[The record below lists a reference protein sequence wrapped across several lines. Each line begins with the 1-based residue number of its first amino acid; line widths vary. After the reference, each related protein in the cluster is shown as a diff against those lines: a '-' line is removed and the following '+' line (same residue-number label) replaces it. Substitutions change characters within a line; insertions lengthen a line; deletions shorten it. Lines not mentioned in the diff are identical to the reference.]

1 MDYESTPDFD
11 AGFLKL
17 TSKNKALKIRLL
29 KKIGQIL
36 NNPSI
41 GTPKSHKLK
50 HARGSHVNPYVI
62 VYRIK
67 RDRVQFLYVDHHDSV
82 YERSAEILEEIER
95 EEEIFRSSDAST

>member
-1 MDYESTPDFD
+1 MDYESTLDFD
-11 AGFLKL
+11 ANFLKL
-17 TSKNKALKIRLL
+17 TSKNKALEVRLL

-41 GTPKSHKLK
+41 GTPKRYKLK

-67 RDRVQFLYVDHHDSV
+67 GDRVQFLYVDHHDLV
-82 YERSAEILEEIER
+82 YEKSAEILEEIER
-95 EEEIFRSSDAST
+95 EEDQIPN